1 MTNKLT
7 TEDWE
12 SSLMDRISNN
22 VTQDYGHELE
32 KIDNSLKE
40 NIVDDDQIHEVLA
53 MIKEDHYVYE
63 KIIERLNYKLS
74 DMLEM
79 YRFGLSHVTNDFT
92 EELDTYKDELE
103 LLNQL
108 KTK

>member
-12 SSLMDRISNN
+12 SSEMDRISNN
-22 VTQDYGHELE
+22 VTQNYGHELE
-32 KIDNSLKE
+32 KIDNSLRE

-53 MIKEDHYVYE
+53 MIMEDIYVYE
-63 KIIERLNYKLS
+63 KRIERLNYKL
-74 DMLEM
+74 
-79 YRFGLSHVTNDFT
+79 
-92 EELDTYKDELE
+92 
-103 LLNQL
+103 

>member
-22 VTQDYGHELE
+22 VTQNYGHELE
-32 KIDNSLKE
+32 KIDNSLRE

-53 MIKEDHYVYE
+53 MIMEDIYVYE
-63 KIIERLNYKLS
+63 KRIERLNYKL
-74 DMLEM
+74 
-79 YRFGLSHVTNDFT
+79 
-92 EELDTYKDELE
+92 
-103 LLNQL
+103 

>member
-32 KIDNSLKE
+32 KIDNSLRE
-40 NIVDDDQIHEVLA
+40 NIVDDDQIHEVLS
-53 MIKEDHYVYE
+53 MIMEDIYIYE
-63 KIIERLNYKLS
+63 KRIERLNYKL
-74 DMLEM
+74 
-79 YRFGLSHVTNDFT
+79 
-92 EELDTYKDELE
+92 
-103 LLNQL
+103 

>member
-1 MTNKLT
+1 MNKLT
-7 TEDWE
+7 IEDWE
-12 SSLMDRISNN
+12 SSEMDRISNN

-63 KIIERLNYKLS
+63 KKIDYLNKLINELS
-74 DMLEM
+74 KEVNNLKIH
-79 YRFGLSHVTNDFT
+79 FGVKKH
-92 EELDTYKDELE
+92 Y
-103 LLNQL
+103 
-108 KTK
+108 

>member
-22 VTQDYGHELE
+22 VTQNYGHELE
-32 KIDNSLKE
+32 KIDNSLRE

-53 MIKEDHYVYE
+53 MIMEDTYVYE
-63 KIIERLNYKLS
+63 KIIEEHKENIKALCDRLDYYEN
-74 DMLEM
+74 
-79 YRFGLSHVTNDFT
+79 VN
-92 EELDTYKDELE
+92 
-103 LLNQL
+103 N
-108 KTK
+108 